1 MAVTPSPAT
10 TLRHFVLQEERPSH
24 LADVALTEMDTSLR
38 CLLFTD
44 GTVTRALEAQTLSR
58 VSVEVVGQHPSR
70 ADAEIARQLEAPEGA
85 ETLTRRVVISA
96 GTRAAPTIWAESH
109 LMPAR
114 LPPDFLA
121 VLEGAP
127 DGIGESLQRVQL
139 ESWRDMLWF
148 GLDSLPSWSGVT
160 ANSLPAITRSYRVVT
175 GRLPA
180 LLITETFAV
189 EERDGTYYLPC
200 VL

>member
-1 MAVTPSPAT
+1 M
-10 TLRHFVLQEERPSH
+10 QEERPEH
-24 LADVALTEMDTSLR
+24 LGDVALTEMDASLR

-58 VSVEVVGQHPSR
+58 VSVEVVDQHRAR
-70 ADAEIARQLEAPEGA
+70 ADAPTAQRLEAEAGS
-85 ETLTRRVVISA
+85 ETLFRRVVISGGMGA
-96 GTRAAPTIWAESH
+96 TPAIWAESH
-109 LMPAR
+109 LLPER

-127 DGIGESLQRVQL
+127 DGIGESLQQVKL

-148 GLDSLPSWSGVT
+148 GLGGLPSWGGVT
-160 ANSLPAITRSYRVVT
+160 SSTSPAITRSYRVVT

-180 LLITETFAV
+180 LLITESFAV
-189 EERDGTYYLPC
+189 EDRDGTYHLSCAP
-200 VL
+200 